1 MIIIPLAIFL
11 SPVVL
16 WILAHLLSALGS
28 LLVSE

>member
-11 SPVVL
+11 SPVIL
-16 WILAHLLSALGS
+16 WGLAHLLNVLGC

>member
-11 SPVVL
+11 SPVAL
-16 WILAHLLSALGS
+16 WILAHLLNALGC